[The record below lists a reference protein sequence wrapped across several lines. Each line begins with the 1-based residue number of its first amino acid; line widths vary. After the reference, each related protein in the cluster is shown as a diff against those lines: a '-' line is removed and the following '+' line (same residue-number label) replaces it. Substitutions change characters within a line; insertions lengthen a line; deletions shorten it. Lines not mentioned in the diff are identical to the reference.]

1 MLFVQQLTLPFMANS
16 PKQYLNLSRRWP
28 QPKEKVRFRQHEYSL
43 TFHLKFTILTTNW
56 TIQQEIL
63 LENTFY
69 YWDS

>member
-28 QPKEKVRFRQHEYSL
+28 QPKEKVRFRQHEFSL
-43 TFHLKFTILTTNW
+43 TFHLKFTILTNW

-69 YWDS
+69 HWDS